1 MIFIMYIKLQ
11 LFCLFLSVPCCIS
24 LGFCDP
30 IFSSNEI
37 FQPVIARNAMV
48 ASDNK
53 LATEAGIQI
62 LKEGGNAIDAA
73 VTVGFTLA
81 ATYPRAGNIGGGG
94 FMLIYLADSKEVIA
108 IDYREK
114 APKAAKR
121 EMFLDGQGNVDN
133 EKSRHSYLAVG
144 VPGSIMIIR
153 KRVNIYVYAVEMS
166 FFHRLQS
173 LSQAPDGQVS
183 GILQREKILRW
194 MKITAME

>member
-1 MIFIMYIKLQ
+1 MYIKLQ
-11 LFCLFLSVPCCIS
+11 LFCLFLSVPCFIS

-30 IFSSNEI
+30 IFRSNEI

-73 VTVGFTLA
+73 VTVGFTM
-81 ATYPRAGNIGGGG
+81 TVTSPRVGSIGGGG

-114 APKAAKR
+114 APKAATR
-121 EMFLDGQGNVDN
+121 QMFLDEYGNVDQ
-133 EKSRHSYLAVG
+133 EKSRHSSRPG
-144 VPGSIMIIR
+144 VS
-153 KRVNIYVYAVEMS
+153 RVLEAS
-166 FFHRLQS
+166 R
-173 LSQAPDGQVS
+173 
-183 GILQREKILRW
+183 
-194 MKITAME
+194 